1 MAIPNPISI
10 TYGSRSI
17 GGTSGQYQI
26 VGPYILDKNYD
37 SIRVVV
43 DVVVV
48 AEDVATLQP
57 LCDNLEV
64 DFRKRLADGDTLVI
78 DMDGT
83 AWTYTVGQTMLRAR
97 ASIAKSGNID
107 LDRGASRG
115 YTVTIEGELPAD
127 DSVDAGLRDIEVLVD
142 FEASRQKVV
151 TMRGTYTATT
161 AGDAKA
167 RYDADGDTRCNS
179 YLSVIDSDA
188 SFELVDESFT
198 LDREGGATP
207 SPHVLNF
214 TRQYLE
220 LLANQTQGALDDGQ
234 IRDHRITFTNINQYP
249 GDSREDTQR
258 LQRVVGSYD
267 CAVDIEQTTNLASVY
282 KNKVKQH
289 VRQLFQTNFQ
299 PAVFGVEEER
309 VSYDETAKRISVSL
323 QFIFQPA
330 GGESIVEVSQ
340 SVAFRE
346 TRSIDYTPTHSD
358 DELAA
363 FADVGFGVLERI
375 WNRTAI
381 AIGAEAPKLRI
392 RERARPDGPIGRFN
406 DNIRGQQ
413 GPDNRNTSEIE
424 QYGWNVVASTSQVTP
439 RVLGDPNSEQFITV
453 TVLTESVTE
462 RYNAKPGVRTF
473 VPIQI
478 APTTGQA

>member
-1 MAIPNPISI
+1 MTPITQAAFARLMSVDRSHI
-10 TYGSRSI
+10 TRLKQHGRLVLTE
-17 GGTSGQYQI
+17 GG
-26 VGPYILDKNYD
+26 L
-37 SIRVVV
+37 V
-43 DVVVV
+43 DV
-48 AEDVATLQP
+48 
-57 LCDNLEV
+57 
-64 DFRKRLADGDTLVI
+64 
-78 DMDGT
+78 
-83 AWTYTVGQTMLRAR
+83 
-97 ASIAKSGNID
+97 
-107 LDRGASRG
+107 
-115 YTVTIEGELPAD
+115 
-127 DSVDAGLRDIEVLVD
+127 
-142 FEASRQKVV
+142 EASRQKIV

-179 YLSVIDSDA
+179 YLRVIDSDA

-214 TRQYLE
+214 TRQYQE
-220 LLANQTQGALDDGQ
+220 LLANQTQAALDDGQ
-234 IRDHRITFTNINQYP
+234 IRDHRITFTNVNQYP

-258 LQRVVGSYD
+258 LQRVIGSYD

-392 RERARPDGPIGRFN
+392 RERARPDGPIGRL
-406 DNIRGQQ
+406 DGTILGQK
-413 GPDNRNTSEIE
+413 GPDQRDTTKVE

-439 RVLGDPNSEQFITV
+439 RVLGDPAGQEFITV

-462 RYNAKPGVRTF
+462 RYNAKPGDRTF
-473 VPIQI
+473 VPIQT

>member
-1 MAIPNPISI
+1 
-10 TYGSRSI
+10 
-17 GGTSGQYQI
+17 
-26 VGPYILDKNYD
+26 
-37 SIRVVV
+37 
-43 DVVVV
+43 
-48 AEDVATLQP
+48 
-57 LCDNLEV
+57 
-64 DFRKRLADGDTLVI
+64 
-78 DMDGT
+78 
-83 AWTYTVGQTMLRAR
+83 
-97 ASIAKSGNID
+97 
-107 LDRGASRG
+107 
-115 YTVTIEGELPAD
+115 
-127 DSVDAGLRDIEVLVD
+127 
-142 FEASRQKVV
+142 
-151 TMRGTYTATT
+151 
-161 AGDAKA
+161 
-167 RYDADGDTRCNS
+167 
-179 YLSVIDSDA
+179 
-188 SFELVDESFT
+188 
-198 LDREGGATP
+198 
-207 SPHVLNF
+207 VLNF
-214 TRQYLE
+214 TRQYQE
-220 LLANQTQGALDDGQ
+220 LLANQTQAALDDGQ
-234 IRDHRITFTNINQYP
+234 IRDHRITFTNVNQYP

-258 LQRVVGSYD
+258 LQRVIGSYD